1 MVVNQRRMNWF
12 KFVLGSRNN
21 FSLLFFFLKRDYISQ
36 HIRKG
41 LEVINFIYFIWS
53 IDKNFERII
62 WRSDFL
68 GNIFFT
74 RLNSSSFRP
83 SSVGNIPKDIHS
95 MLTWMNDF
103 HISNKVLK
111 ANTLLILTRIFI
123 KRIVWKEVKY
133 LRIICM
139 NVFIRY
145 IFLFFH
151 VYDLYIFF
159 FFFYNVGI
167 WIEKE
172 FILFKSYNHYFW

>member
-1 MVVNQRRMNWF
+1 MNWF
-12 KFVLGSRNN
+12 KFVLGSRNS
-21 FSLLFFFLKRDYISQ
+21 FSLLFFFFETRLQFATYGE
-36 HIRKG
+36 G

-123 KRIVWKEVKY
+123 KRIIWKEVKY

-159 FFFYNVGI
+159 FFLQCWDMNREGI
-167 WIEKE
+167 Y
-172 FILFKSYNHYFW
+172 FI